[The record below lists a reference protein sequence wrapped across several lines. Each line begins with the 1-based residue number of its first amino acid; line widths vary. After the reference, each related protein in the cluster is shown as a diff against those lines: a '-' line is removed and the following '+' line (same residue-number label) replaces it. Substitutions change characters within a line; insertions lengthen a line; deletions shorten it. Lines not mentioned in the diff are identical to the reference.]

1 MLRTFRPPRSG
12 AAVQAR
18 ALLILTTCRNATEA
32 DALAS
37 ELVERRLAACVNR
50 IAGIASTYRWQGSV
64 HHDSESLLLIKTLAD
79 QLPAIEATIRAR
91 SGYELPELLA
101 VPVTAG
107 SADYL
112 QWLAA
117 SVAAEE

>member
-1 MLRTFRPPRSG
+1 M
-12 AAVQAR
+12 QAR
-18 ALLILTTCRNATEA
+18 ALLILTTCRTETEA
-32 DALAS
+32 DALAG

-50 IAGIASTYRWQGSV
+50 IAGVASTYRWQGKV
-64 HHDSESLLLIKTLAD
+64 QRDSESLLLIKATAS

>member
-1 MLRTFRPPRSG
+1 M
-12 AAVQAR
+12 QAQT
-18 ALLILTTCRNATEA
+18 LLILTTCQNEADA
-32 DALAS
+32 DALAA

-50 IAGIASTYRWQGSV
+50 IGGVVSTYRWQGRV
-64 HHDSESLLLIKTLAD
+64 ERDSECLLLIKTIPG
-79 QLPAIEATIRAR
+79 QLPAIETAIRAHG
-91 SGYELPELLA
+91 GYELPELLA